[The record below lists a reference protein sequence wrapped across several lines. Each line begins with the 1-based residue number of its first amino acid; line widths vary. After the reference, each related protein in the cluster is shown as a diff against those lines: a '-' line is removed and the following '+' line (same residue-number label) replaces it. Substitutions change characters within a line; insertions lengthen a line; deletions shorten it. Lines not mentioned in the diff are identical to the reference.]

1 MQSKTQNRSLETLKQ
16 FDSLPDSGFV
26 RQPVVQ
32 ALFACSAATIWR
44 GVKAGRI
51 PEPKKLSL
59 RVTGWNVGKLRQAL
73 ACAE

>member
-1 MQSKTQNRSLETLKQ
+1 MQSKTQHNFLETLKH
-16 FDSLPDSGFV
+16 FDTLPDSGFV

-51 PEPKKLSL
+51 PKPKKLSQ
-59 RVTGWNVGKLRQAL
+59 RITAWNVGKLRQAL
-73 ACAE
+73 ASAE